1 MNADQ
6 ILDMIGDARG
16 EYILQAQQHRAGTA
30 PKQRPSLRRS
40 LLIAAV
46 IALMLLLV
54 GCTIAYA
61 QGWFVPFFQK
71 NSDTPLTPEQVHY
84 LEENEQRIGETNS
97 QNGWTVELRSAITDG
112 TTGYIIIGITAPEG
126 TNLEPRI
133 KDDVLLDLFGPGNSG
148 MSGAEMPP
156 IITCSDGVVWN
167 RITTRWE
174 DDEDNLANTQ
184 NYVIQIHPDL
194 ARSTLDAFGPDAVYH
209 IYIENIIREYDDE
222 EYRQHLLDTKYA
234 GQDGIMFTQEEIDR
248 MSKVDVLAEGIWEFD
263 VCFSSSAPASKD
275 QELELLAEPIRTEAE
290 ILRRY
295 GDEIWETAY
304 FREDVTITSA
314 LLRPLGLTLSYTD
327 CNGWPTFYFDDQ
339 NIFVEEDTFAYAVM
353 TDGSSILLRDLGNGS
368 RGYKVLEAETPVVAE
383 SLDHILLP
391 DGTKL
396 YPDGTVTYPV
406 KEAIPAAA
414 AVYRDIPTESGV
426 YAHYGDFDGDSVDDM
441 AIWYDGGFHS
451 LCLLNPDGSAKATI
465 PLEAGTDVYE
475 TYNQRASEIKYEPN
489 LLKTT
494 QTDGTVSILRIFQ
507 ATKDGLFL
515 RESVKQDT
523 ASGKCFRSILDS
535 SMLYDPAVESWE
547 SISAERYQ
555 RTTEDYQ
562 VMQYRLYPIQ

>member
-30 PKQRPSLRRS
+30 PKQLPSLRRS

-156 IITCSDGVVWN
+156 IITCSDGVFWN

-194 ARSTLDAFGPDAVYH
+194 TRSTLDAFGPDAVYH

-222 EYRQHLLDTKYA
+222 EYRQHLLDTKYK

-263 VCFSSSAPASKD
+263 VTFSGSVQQK
-275 QELELLAEPIRTEAE
+275 ELLTQPLKMYATVTRSVEREGWLISDNIHTWEEVTLTSVTLNPLSVVFRTAEDNVS
-290 ILRRY
+290 LCY
-295 GDEIWETAY
+295 DENLD
-304 FREDVTITSA
+304 FLQV
-314 LLRPLGLTLSYTD
+314 
-327 CNGWPTFYFDDQ
+327 F
-339 NIFVEEDTFAYAVM
+339 AVM
-353 TDGSSILLRDLGNGS
+353 MDGRQIELLPTGAHGLNYQTLDAATPLILS
-368 RGYKVLEAETPVVAE
+368 EV
-383 SLDHILLP
+383 DHILM
-391 DGTKL
+391 G
-396 YPDGTVTYPV
+396 DGTVIP
-406 KEAIPAAA
+406 IPA
-414 AVYRDIPTESGV
+414 
-426 YAHYGDFDGDSVDDM
+426 
-441 AIWYDGGFHS
+441 
-451 LCLLNPDGSAKATI
+451 
-465 PLEAGTDVYE
+465 
-475 TYNQRASEIKYEPN
+475 Q
-489 LLKTT
+489 
-494 QTDGTVSILRIFQ
+494 
-507 ATKDGLFL
+507 
-515 RESVKQDT
+515 
-523 ASGKCFRSILDS
+523 
-535 SMLYDPAVESWE
+535 
-547 SISAERYQ
+547 
-555 RTTEDYQ
+555 
-562 VMQYRLYPIQ
+562 